1 MRANSLLLV
10 LAASTSFLAPAA
22 IAQSQSTPEV
32 ALCDP
37 FLLSGDNNN
46 DNGTEDPVKETQ
58 KVRYDL
64 EKAETLTTEQAI
76 MDAVY
81 EETWDLKT
89 LAPVERTA
97 MCVGQPT
104 YVVNWAEILG
114 KDENGEPAVIAK
126 GFFRF
131 AKDGTFEFDFNKR
144 PYTGKWSVKD
154 AQMTLDAPWLNKGE
168 PVVSPVEHL
177 ITPIELTSAEG
188 KVDTYD
194 QESYRVGPFRLQP
207 IETTAKGMVQD
218 CACPTN

>member
-1 MRANSLLLV
+1 MRTNFLLLAF
-10 LAASTSFLAPAA
+10 AASASFLAPAA

-46 DNGTEDPVKETQ
+46 DNGNEDPAKETQ

-64 EKAETLTTEQAI
+64 EKAETLSTEQAI

-114 KDENGEPAVIAK
+114 TDENGEPAVIAK

-131 AKDGTFEFDFNKR
+131 VKDGTFEFDFNKR
-144 PYTGKWSVKD
+144 PYIGKWTVKD

-168 PVVSPVEHL
+168 PVVSAVEHL

-188 KVDTYD
+188 KVDSYD

-207 IETTAKGMVQD
+207 IETTARGLVQD